1 MEFVVMAAIVAA
13 VLFAQYLIY
22 AKLGLKNVTYSL
34 SISVPEAFEGD
45 EIEIIEEIDNA
56 KPLPLPWV
64 RTEINCSR
72 WLCFY
77 GQDEKS
83 QRGLVSGVFMLKGY
97 QKCRRSW
104 RVKCEKRGVFGV
116 NDVSVSVGDLLGLA
130 KPSAVFKINS
140 MIRVLPLPCDMQNGE
155 MSSEAFIGDISVKRF
170 ILPDPFMISGAREYT
185 GREPMNRIHQ
195 QQTARTGKLMAY
207 RSEFTTERRVLVV
220 LNMQR
225 HYSSTLQKLGVSTM
239 EAFVKAAAF
248 VFCECDMLNAQCA
261 MCANTAGEGLYVA
274 PAEGYEHTIDA
285 LRELAELKNGCG
297 AHIDDFFPALDFEYY
312 TDIVLISAFLSDKT
326 AEVLRGLC
334 SVGKSCL
341 IFTTSIES
349 ADCCEVRY
357 IPRVNIYSEGGEE
370 Q

>member
-1 MEFVVMAAIVAA
+1 MEFVVMAAILAA

-34 SISVPEAFEGD
+34 FISVPEAFEGD

-56 KPLPLPWV
+56 KLLPLPWV
-64 RTEINCSR
+64 RTEISCSR
-72 WLCFY
+72 WLCFH

-104 RVKCEKRGVFGV
+104 RVRCEKRGVFGV
-116 NDVSVSVGDLLGLA
+116 DNVSLSVGDLMGLA
-130 KPSAVFKINS
+130 KPSAVFKINRT
-140 MIRVLPLPCDMQNGE
+140 IRVLPLPADMSTGE
-155 MSSEAFIGDISVKRF
+155 MSSEAFIGDIAVRRF

-185 GREPMNRIHQ
+185 GREPMNRIHW

-207 RSEFTTERRVLVV
+207 RSEFSTERRVLVV

-225 HYSSTLQKLGVSTM
+225 HYSSTLQKLGLTAL

-248 VFCECDMLNAQCA
+248 VFCECDTLHAQCA
-261 MCANTAGEGLYVA
+261 MCANTASGLYMA

-312 TDIVLISAFLSDKT
+312 TDIVLISAFLSDRT
-326 AEVLRGLC
+326 AEVLRGLR
-334 SVGKSCL
+334 SAGKNCA

-357 IPRVNIYSEGGEE
+357 IPRVNYYDDGGEE

>member
-1 MEFVVMAAIVAA
+1 MEFVVMAAILAA

-34 SISVPEAFEGD
+34 FISVPEAFEGD

-77 GQDEKS
+77 GQDDKS

-116 NDVSVSVGDLLGLA
+116 EDVSLSVGDLLGLA
-130 KPSAVFKINS
+130 KPAAVFKINAS
-140 MIRVLPLPCDMQNGE
+140 VRVLPQPADMRNGE
-155 MSSEAFIGDISVKRF
+155 MSSEAFIGDIAVKRF

-185 GREPMNRIHQ
+185 GREPMNRIHW

-225 HYSSTLQKLGVSTM
+225 NYSSTQQRLGVTTL
-239 EAFVKAAAF
+239 EAFIKAAAF
-248 VFCECDMLNAQCA
+248 VFCECDTLSAQCA
-261 MCANTAGEGLYVA
+261 MRANTVGGLYLA

-297 AHIDDFFPALDFEYY
+297 AHIDDFFPTIDFEYY
-312 TDIVLISAFLSDKT
+312 TDIVFISAFLSDKT
-326 AEVLRGLC
+326 ADLLRGLC
-334 SVGKSCL
+334 SAGKSCV
-341 IFTTSIES
+341 IFTTSIEG
-349 ADCCEVRY
+349 ADCCELRY
-357 IPRVNIYSEGGEE
+357 IPHANIYAEDGE
-370 Q
+370 